1 MPRHVCDKWQ
11 MMMVGMMNKST
22 LLFAVGL
29 AGLVG
34 MTAAQSADLPKLPLK
49 AAPVVRAPD
58 WTGFYVGIQAGG
70 GWGQARQ
77 TDVFAFD
84 TGWYD
89 TSGGLA
95 GATWGYNWQ
104 IGNTVVGFEGDAAW
118 SNIHGSTDGATG
130 LGGPC
135 GGAPSHCE
143 ATLQAFGTSRLRLG
157 YAYGRWL
164 PFVTGGM
171 AWGYVH
177 GSEGDTIANAPFGSG
192 SEFHYGWTA
201 GGGVEAMIDPHWSAK
216 VEYLYADL
224 RDGLTFVDQFGLGS
238 ADESVAMHVHIVRVG
253 LNYKFDAGPSLV
265 PFLAPNPG
273 PSAGPWNWGGLYA
286 GINYGGGA
294 GTASQSDILF
304 DRGKFDVG
312 GGVFGGTVGY
322 NWQRDRMVFGL
333 EGDLDYSTIKGATS
347 GSSTAIASC
356 GVIGPVVNCDT
367 KLRWLGTARGRLGIA
382 VDRLLPYVTGGAA
395 FGNLESTEG
404 SSSSLLFGSGNS
416 TRFGWTA
423 GAGIEAKIDNKWS
436 AKLEY
441 LYVDLGDREGFSDT
455 FGGVATVSENVS
467 FRTHILRGGLNYQFN

>member
-1 MPRHVCDKWQ
+1 
-11 MMMVGMMNKST
+11 MMNKST

-34 MTAAQSADLPKLPLK
+34 VTAAQSADLPKLPLK
-49 AAPVVRAPD
+49 AAPAVRAPD
-58 WTGFYVGIQAGG
+58 WTGFYAGIQAGA
-70 GWGQARQ
+70 GWGRAGQ
-77 TDVFAFD
+77 TDGSPFD

-89 TSGGLA
+89 VSGGLA

-157 YAYGRWL
+157 YAVDRWL
-164 PFVTGGM
+164 PYVTGGM
-171 AWGYVH
+171 AWGYLH
-177 GSEGDTIANAPFGSG
+177 GKEGDTAINGVNGSG
-192 SEFHYGWTA
+192 AEFHYGWTA

-224 RDGLTFVDQFGLGS
+224 RDGLAFVDQFGFGS
-238 ADESVAMHVHIVRVG
+238 ADELVRMQVHIVRAG

-265 PFLAPNPG
+265 PFLPPNPG

-286 GINYGGGA
+286 GLNYGGGA
-294 GTASQSDILF
+294 GMASQSDILF

-312 GGVFGGTVGY
+312 GGVFGATVGY
-322 NWQRDRMVFGL
+322 NWQRTGVVYGL

-347 GSSTAIASC
+347 GDGLTVPPC
-356 GVIGPVVNCDT
+356 GVLSSLGDCSS
-367 KLRWLGTARGRLGIA
+367 KLRWLGTARARVGVA
-382 VDRLLPYVTGGAA
+382 WDRLLPYVTGGLAV
-395 FGNLESTEG
+395 GSLNVSEG
-404 SSSSLLFGSGNS
+404 DQVSLLTGSGTV
-416 TRFGWTA
+416 TRAGWTA
-423 GAGIEAKIDNKWS
+423 GAGIEARIDNRWS

-441 LYVDLGDREGFSDT
+441 LYVDLGSGQGFT
-455 FGGVATVSENVS
+455 EPFFGGTTVSENVT
-467 FRTHILRGGLNYQFN
+467 FRTHILRSGLNYRFN